1 MTCSAKLLAALLL
14 CSAGFAHSQELT
26 SAAQPGVESAAEE
39 TSKKQSVSSSADT
52 PVANIE
58 QGASA
63 AAEENTK
70 QPAPLVLPAPELT
83 EVEEGAFSENT
94 FSLGDVSIHYRTMGT
109 GSPLLLV
116 HGFLDSGELWQPY
129 LEQLAKQFQVIV
141 PDLRGHGL
149 STNPSAVFS
158 YREAAADLSA
168 LMAHLNIAKFDAVGY
183 GEGALT
189 LTRMAIEQ
197 PKRIGKLVLIG
208 SGSYLAESARE
219 QQRKAKGFNHFSK
232 AFQSKLVALH
242 PGGQPQVDAL
252 LAQYRALAAD
262 YQQPNFSPPQLQKI
276 VADTLM
282 INGQHDKYFP
292 IEPVLDQHR
301 HLKNSSLW
309 LIPDRNHDLVFYGAP
324 KPLEQ
329 EFLRVLFGHL
339 QK

>member
-1 MTCSAKLLAALLL
+1 MTCSAKLLAAVLL
-14 CSAGFAHSQELT
+14 CSMSVAHSQELT
-26 SAAQPGVESAAEE
+26 SPAEPSLD
-39 TSKKQSVSSSADT
+39 TPATTGNKTQTVSTSADN
-52 PVANIE
+52 PVANIDDKP
-58 QGASA
+58 AKP
-63 AAEENTK
+63 TK
-70 QPAPLVLPAPELT
+70 PAKSKPEPLVLPEPE
-83 EVEEGAFSENT
+83 VQQGALLANT
-94 FSLGDVSIHYRTMGT
+94 FTLGDVSIHYRTVGT
-109 GSPLLLV
+109 GAPLLLV

-129 LEQLAKQFQVIV
+129 LDRLSNHFQVIV

-149 STNPSAVFS
+149 STNPSEMFS

-276 VADTLM
+276 IADTLM

-292 IEPVLDQHR
+292 LEPVLDQHR
-301 HLKNSSLW
+301 HLKQSSLW

-324 KPLEQ
+324 PSLEN
-329 EFLRVLFGHL
+329 EFMRILLAHL
-339 QK
+339 KKE